1 MNNVKFLNQIGRNKL
16 AKEKIKIVQQPE
28 TETYVGSFI
37 TKPVETKDISNNKE
51 QLNVLTRIDNLEER
65 INSIEEMLVFLN
77 TSDLSL
83 EGQKKSTKK

>member
-37 TKPVETKDISNNKE
+37 TKPVELKNISNDKE
-51 QLNVLTRIDNLEER
+51 QLDILNRIDNLESR

-77 TSDLSL
+77 TPDSGLK
-83 EGQKKSTKK
+83 EQKKSIKK